1 MSPAFAPSDLVRL
14 LSPWV
19 PARDGGAP
27 GDLAQR
33 LGQWVGAF
41 DAIALQST
49 QRAIRALDAGTAL
62 RRGGA
67 GGAALA
73 AAFEQARAALLHA
86 IAQDPALPNE
96 TTYAPYKRR
105 HLELQRQME
114 QMIGALR
121 EHVRECL
128 ARGTPALRQLA
139 ALDAAMD
146 KVTARREQSLLPRA
160 VALLERRFNELRRQH
175 ERQLKAAAPET
186 EDDPLG
192 WRRPGEWLHRFET
205 EWRQVLRAELSLR
218 LEPVAGLVEASGT
231 ELNDSP

>member
-1 MSPAFAPSDLVRL
+1 MSPAFAHSPLVRL

-19 PARDGGAP
+19 PVREAAAP
-27 GDLAQR
+27 GDLAER

-49 QRAIRALDAGTAL
+49 QRAIRAMDPGTAPQ
-62 RRGGA
+62 RRAASGA
-67 GGAALA
+67 PLV
-73 AAFEQARAALLHA
+73 AAFEQARATLAQA

-114 QMIGALR
+114 QMVGALR
-121 EHVRECL
+121 EHVRETL

-146 KVTARREQSLLPRA
+146 KVMARREQALLPRT
-160 VALLERRFNELRRQH
+160 VALLERRFNELRKQH
-175 ERQLKAAAPET
+175 EREVKAAGA

-192 WRRPGEWLHRFET
+192 GRRPGEWLHRFEN

-218 LEPVAGLVEASGT
+218 LEPVAGLVEAAGT
-231 ELNDSP
+231 ELNESP